1 MASTDTQP
9 LTVSSKPK
17 QLEHGHEAQL
27 SKPSQASEEE
37 GFLDTL
43 SPTTQFITLSLL
55 MFLFF
60 GIHNVLQEAMM
71 SLPGF
76 NYGVMLGYMEVIGVT
91 VCSFFERNFMS
102 NERGRTAP
110 LKAYPLLTLCLLGSS
125 ALSNWA
131 LNYINFPT
139 KVVFRSCKLI
149 PTMMI
154 ATLINKRSFTR
165 VEYMCA
171 GAISLGLIMFAAAD
185 WKLTPSFNPFGIL
198 LVSLSVVADSVLP
211 NAQERLFRYGAS
223 RLEVTLYTNFFT
235 LVAMTGITLVS
246 GDLLGILSHAA
257 SNQTLIMYMIVFT
270 AISYAAISTYMQI
283 VKRFGGVAA
292 VLLTTARKGM
302 TLILSFLLFP
312 KAFSWYYVAGAMMV
326 LGGLLIV
333 SLKKQS
339 KPKAGGQDKTKEL
352 EQKPLTSK
360 SDDSDVD
367 VEMGSKQESFST

>member
-9 LTVSSKPK
+9 LTISSKPK

-27 SKPSQASEEE
+27 IKPSQASEEE

-339 KPKAGGQDKTKEL
+339 KPKAGSQDKTKEL

>member
-1 MASTDTQP
+1 
-9 LTVSSKPK
+9 
-17 QLEHGHEAQL
+17 
-27 SKPSQASEEE
+27 
-37 GFLDTL
+37 
-43 SPTTQFITLSLL
+43 
-55 MFLFF
+55 
-60 GIHNVLQEAMM
+60 
-71 SLPGF
+71 
-76 NYGVMLGYMEVIGVT
+76 
-91 VCSFFERNFMS
+91 
-102 NERGRTAP
+102 
-110 LKAYPLLTLCLLGSS
+110 
-125 ALSNWA
+125 
-131 LNYINFPT
+131 
-139 KVVFRSCKLI
+139 
-149 PTMMI
+149 MMI

-339 KPKAGGQDKTKEL
+339 KPKAGSQDKTKEL